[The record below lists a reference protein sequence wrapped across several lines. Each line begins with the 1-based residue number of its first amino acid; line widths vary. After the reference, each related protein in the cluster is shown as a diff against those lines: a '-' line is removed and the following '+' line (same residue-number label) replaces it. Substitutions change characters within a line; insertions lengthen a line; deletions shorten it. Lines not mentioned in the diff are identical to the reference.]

1 MNPPHKGRIPA
12 SPDEWFLHAQSDLTL
27 AKLGLNQE
35 VLPEQI
41 CFHAQQAVEKAVK
54 SVLLFHKI
62 DFPFTHDLEE
72 LLDTLE
78 NAEIP
83 VPSELSDIGV
93 LTPYAV
99 ETRYPGYWGEI
110 SENDVSEAFSFA
122 EKAIKWAGKIIEG
135 KKP

>member
-1 MNPPHKGRIPA
+1 MASACTKRLKTCKARIEPGRPTRT
-12 SPDEWFLHAQSDLTL
+12 DLLSCT
-27 AKLGLNQE
+27 A
-35 VLPEQI
+35 
-41 CFHAQQAVEKAVK
+41 KAVK

-78 NAEIP
+78 VAGLS
-83 VPSELSDIGV
+83 VPAGISDIGV

-110 SENDVSEAFSFA
+110 TEDDVSEAVSFA
-122 EKAIKWAGKIIEG
+122 EKAIQWAEKIIKER
-135 KKP
+135 